1 MAERACESWT
11 RKPRRMKRRVGVG
24 ATFLFGRGRVA
35 TRRRDSPT
43 SASLLSPHPPTT
55 AAMSFE
61 EDWNEIFRDHP
72 VVKDPPASL
81 SSLGRPKTDGPIEL
95 NLNTLPE
102 FNRPIDED
110 DERVPSGRRQAMVTR
125 DTTLIIAVGT
135 SVRMVDLVQ
144 KDNEEAKPAKKY
156 KVRPPHLPIAVT
168 QYSLYRI
175 VYS

>member
-1 MAERACESWT
+1 
-11 RKPRRMKRRVGVG
+11 
-24 ATFLFGRGRVA
+24 
-35 TRRRDSPT
+35 
-43 SASLLSPHPPTT
+43 
-55 AAMSFE
+55 MSFE

-72 VVKDPPASL
+72 VVKDPPAAL
-81 SSLGRPKTDGPIEL
+81 SSSGPAKAANPIEL
-95 NLNTLPE
+95 NIDTLSE

-156 KVRPPHLPIAVT
+156 KVRPPFVPIDAMS
-168 QYSLYRI
+168 YSSY
-175 VYS
+175 